1 MQEDSQDIPPG
12 SMPRSIDVVMRDS
25 IVDTAKPGDKCVFVG
40 TLAVVPDVQSLVKP
54 GEKP

>member
-1 MQEDSQDIPPG
+1 VQEDSQDIPPG